1 MEHRKLG
8 EATRTTR
15 RLAVAGPR
23 KENAPPL
30 SGEKASNVRLFWA

>member
-15 RLAVAGPR
+15 RFAAAGPR
-23 KENAPPL
+23 KEDTPPP
-30 SGEKASNVRLFWA
+30 SGEKASNVRLFWD